1 MNQYAAQVAE
11 ILGLADI
18 PNLYDWMGISGI
30 FILAFIS
37 VFNLFKNPKSTV
49 DNDEATLKKDKKIA
63 TEVAKEL
70 TSSPVED
77 FIPKPVLAPEA
88 EVPIPIEVPIE
99 VPVEVVEK
107 PVQKKASW
115 SDRLL
120 KGLSQTRNDVWGKVG
135 AILGSTNITEE
146 QFEQIEEILYSADL
160 SPSMVEELLDEL
172 KAFSKTGEKNT
183 QEFILFIKGFLKGKM
198 ASIQDKVNVDL
209 YKFDENNR
217 ELKVIMIVGVNG
229 AGKTTTIGKLATK
242 LKAQGAKVVVGAC
255 DTFRA
260 AAVEQLEVWCNRAGV
275 EIVKAPEGADPSGV
289 AFDTVKKAKEMD
301 ADYCIIDTAGRLHT
315 ASNLMDELKKTKK
328 VMSKVIDTAPHET
341 LLVVDAITGQ
351 NALRQAE
358 EFNKTLDLTGLIFTK
373 CDGSSKAG
381 SAVGIVKQL
390 EVPIVYIG
398 VGESVDDI
406 NIFDL
411 DLYLDALLGIA

>member
-18 PNLYDWMGISGI
+18 PNLYDWMGVSGI
-30 FILAFIS
+30 LILAFIS
-37 VFNLFKNPKSTV
+37 VFNLFKSPKSTV
-49 DNDEATLKKDKKIA
+49 DDDEATLRKDKKIA

-70 TSSPVED
+70 TSVPVVD
-77 FIPKPVLAPEA
+77 SIPKPVLVPE
-88 EVPIPIEVPIE
+88 VE
-99 VPVEVVEK
+99 VPVETLVENVEK
-107 PVQKKASW
+107 PIEKKTSW

-146 QFEQIEEILYSADL
+146 QFEQIEEILYSADI
-160 SPSMVEELLDEL
+160 SPVMVQELLDEL

-209 YKFDENNR
+209 YEFDENKR

-315 ASNLMDELKKTKK
+315 ASNLMDELRKTKK

-351 NALRQAE
+351 NAIRQAE